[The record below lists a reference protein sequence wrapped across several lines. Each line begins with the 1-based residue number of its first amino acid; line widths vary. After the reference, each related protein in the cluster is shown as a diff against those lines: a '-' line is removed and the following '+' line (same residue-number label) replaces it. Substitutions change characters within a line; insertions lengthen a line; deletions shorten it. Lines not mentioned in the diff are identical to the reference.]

1 VNREVNNGRGP
12 VDFKLSKGAVDKSLN
27 EIKLASNSQL
37 KRNLQNQV
45 EVYEKA
51 NGTRTSVKMI
61 VCYTEADVAKV
72 YAVLKELDL
81 RGEKSIVVIDA
92 RADNKPSGSKA

>member
-1 VNREVNNGRGP
+1 
-12 VDFKLSKGAVDKSLN
+12 VDFKVSKGAIDKSLI

-45 EVYEKA
+45 AVYERA

-61 VCYTEADVAKV
+61 VCFTDADVAKV
-72 YAVLKELDL
+72 DAVLKELDL

-92 RADNKPSGSKA
+92 RSDNKPSGSKA